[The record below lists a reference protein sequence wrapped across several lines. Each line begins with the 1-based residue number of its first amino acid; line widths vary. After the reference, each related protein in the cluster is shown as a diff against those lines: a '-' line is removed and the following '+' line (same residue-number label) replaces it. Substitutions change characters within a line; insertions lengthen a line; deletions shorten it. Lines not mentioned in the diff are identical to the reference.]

1 MAKRAAWAIGGL
13 CVGGA
18 LGWMA
23 LGSIVWGSVAQAV
36 TGLDSRALLLALGA
50 VLFAGMMEAYRWKL
64 LLPSERVSTVRLFL
78 VLNTGNG
85 LNNLSPLRVVAEVA
99 KTAMLRYGDGVSTD
113 KVVSSLVIS
122 RLFDLLVTV
131 NLVGAGLI
139 VLPQLAGL
147 RPVALPLWGMTSAA
161 LIAVVL
167 LGRWMPTLTPVGRL
181 GAAVIWLRS
190 MSALTSR
197 GRLMF
202 GCLLLTSL
210 SWMSIGVAAWLVAG
224 AAGIDLPFW
233 LMSMVIVAVTLFS
246 GVVPAPP
253 GAVGVYEF
261 AVISTLG
268 LFSVDPTA
276 AVTFALVIHGLLF
289 LPPTVISIVVLT
301 RERQTLGTVLAA
313 AAHAIRWRPRGAT
326 TGA

>member
-1 MAKRAAWAIGGL
+1 
-13 CVGGA
+13 
-18 LGWMA
+18 
-23 LGSIVWGSVAQAV
+23 
-36 TGLDSRALLLALGA
+36 
-50 VLFAGMMEAYRWKL
+50 
-64 LLPSERVSTVRLFL
+64 
-78 VLNTGNG
+78 
-85 LNNLSPLRVVAEVA
+85 
-99 KTAMLRYGDGVSTD
+99 MLRYGDGVSTE

-147 RPVALPLWGMTSAA
+147 RPMVLPLWAMTSTA

-167 LGRWMPTLTPVGRL
+167 LGRWMPPLASTGRL
-181 GAAVIWLRS
+181 GAVVIWLRS
-190 MSALTSR
+190 TSALTSN
-197 GRLMF
+197 GRLML

-210 SWMSIGVAAWLVAG
+210 SWMSIGTAAWLVAG
-224 AAGIDLPFW
+224 AADIDLPFW

-289 LPPTVISIVVLT
+289 LPPTVISILVLT

-313 AAHAIRWRPRGAT
+313 AAHAILWRPRRVT